1 MNELLKLYEIKGI
14 PQLIILDTKTGFTVT
29 KTGRNDLQ
37 IAQKEEVGV
46 HGVYNNWEK
55 LHKLR
60 LAKGIKAA
68 GLEAT
73 AMSQRL
79 LREELERRK
88 MKVDRMKEDGTLP
101 AGYDIEKLC

>member
-1 MNELLKLYEIKGI
+1 MYEIRGI
-14 PQLIILDTKTGFTVT
+14 PQLIILDTKTGFCIT

-46 HGVYNNWEK
+46 EGVFNNWEK

-60 LAKGIKAA
+60 LVKGIKAA
-68 GLEAT
+68 NLEAIAT
-73 AMSQRL
+73 SQRL

-88 MKVDRMKEDGTLP
+88 MKVERMKEEMTLP
-101 AGYDIEKLC
+101 ADYDIEKLCQ